1 MDKKRLRWQLDK
13 IQDDLAYLFSE
24 LAFDRG
30 GEAKSVLRDL
40 LQELPAMESVLGT
53 PLQAQLQKI
62 ITDALADMTGNRGRA
77 MNTLSNLRQGLRN
90 AICRLDGDPDWYAW
104 GTALP
109 LPQAES
115 AAGA

>member
-1 MDKKRLRWQLDK
+1 MDKQRLRWQLDK

-40 LQELPAMESVLGT
+40 LREMPEQILVLGA
-53 PLQAQLQKI
+53 PLQAQLQRI
-62 ITDALADMTGNRGRA
+62 IADALANMNGDRGRA
-77 MNTLSNLRQGLRN
+77 MTDLVNLRQGLRN

-104 GTALP
+104 GTALL
-109 LPQAES
+109 LPQAEL
-115 AAGA
+115 APGA